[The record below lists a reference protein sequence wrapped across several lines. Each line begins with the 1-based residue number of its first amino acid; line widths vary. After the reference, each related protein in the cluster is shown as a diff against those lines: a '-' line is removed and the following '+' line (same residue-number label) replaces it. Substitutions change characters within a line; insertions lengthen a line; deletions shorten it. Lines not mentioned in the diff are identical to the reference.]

1 MRVGN
6 SAVTLAVFRALLS
19 KGGKAQRRR
28 RLAVFLMDQTKTSG
42 VGNYILSEALYEAG
56 VHPWATVGE
65 VAADDGLAA
74 DLFHA
79 LRRVVG
85 QSWASQRGRML
96 GRLLAEGGAGSVHRA
111 GGGGSRPDPVAGNM
125 ERGAVPKGGIAG
137 GGVAKR
143 VTKTCGGVGW
153 AASAEEY
160 PFRLQV
166 YQQKTDPLGNQV
178 VRETGA
184 HKRAIHW
191 VPALQQRAAP
201 TPDNA

>member
-111 GGGGSRPDPVAGNM
+111 GRTRWLEKGGPDPVAGNM

-160 PFRLQV
+160 P
-166 YQQKTDPLGNQV
+166 
-178 VRETGA
+178 
-184 HKRAIHW
+184 
-191 VPALQQRAAP
+191 
-201 TPDNA
+201 